1 VVSLKRF
8 GWHTKPFGLLDIG
21 GFYRSLLEFLDH
33 TRNEGFIRPQHRE
46 LVLVAD
52 GPEKMLQQ
60 LRKFKPSSEV
70 KWVK

>member
-1 VVSLKRF
+1 VLTASQL
-8 GWHTKPFGLLDIG
+8 GWHPKPFGLLDIA
-21 GFYRSLLEFLDH
+21 GFYSPLLEFLDH

-52 GPEKMLQQ
+52 DAEKLLQHMKNF
-60 LRKFKPSSEV
+60 RPPGEV